1 VLNLFSLAVYP
12 IILKYKQFEQPNGH
26 LVRGIGKWD
35 FVALVVNITIGAGIL
50 GLPSK
55 IFALVGLYSL
65 AAIVG
70 CAALI
75 FLLILCFAEVGSRFS
90 GTGGPYLYTLTILGP
105 LTGFLAGWLLWLS
118 RLFSFA
124 SVCNLLVDYTAY
136 VWPSSG
142 QGPIRVTLICAV
154 IFALAAV
161 NYSGIRP
168 ATRVNNIITIVKLSV
183 LILFVGIGLFYIHPS
198 NFRTVRVFNP
208 SAMMSSVLLLVFAFS
223 GFDVASVPAGEVIEP
238 QRTVPKSLL
247 IAIAIVSLLY
257 WGIQYVC
264 IGTLTGLSQ
273 STKPI
278 ADAARIFMGTAGGYL
293 ITAGALITML
303 GTLNVLMLTSS
314 RLLFAMAEQKQL
326 PLQLCYVDKRFH
338 TPWVAILITVAAL
351 LFLTVGGN
359 FINTLTISA
368 IIRLFTFIT
377 TCLALPMLRLKRG
390 DRAPFTVPGGG
401 YIAAFAILVC
411 LFLFAN
417 IDYTEA
423 VNAGFLALAG
433 LAVYLFCKYTGANG
447 STNSK
452 K

>member
-1 VLNLFSLAVYP
+1 MSHN
-12 IILKYKQFEQPNGH
+12 QFEQPTGH
-26 LVRGIGKWD
+26 LIRGIGKWD
-35 FVALVVNITIGAGIL
+35 FVALIVNITIGAGIL

-55 IFALVGLYSL
+55 IFALVGIYSL
-65 AAIVG
+65 AAIIS

-105 LTGFLAGWLLWLS
+105 LTGFIAGWLLWLS

-136 VWPSSG
+136 VWPSAG
-142 QGPIRVTLICAV
+142 HGPIRVALICGV
-154 IFALAAV
+154 IFTLAAV

-183 LILFVGIGLFYIHPS
+183 LILFVGVGLFYIHPS
-198 NFRTVRVFNP
+198 NFGVVKVFNP
-208 SAMMSSVLLLVFAFS
+208 SALMSSVLLLVFAFS

-247 IAIAIVSLLY
+247 IAIAIVSFLY
-257 WGIQYVC
+257 LGIQYVC
-264 IGTLTGLSQ
+264 IGTLPGLSQ

-278 ADAARIFMGTAGGYL
+278 ADAARLFMGTTGGYL

-314 RLLFAMAEQKQL
+314 RLLFAMAEQRQL
-326 PLQLCYVDKRFH
+326 PVQLSYVDKRFH
-338 TPWVAILITVAAL
+338 TPWVAILITIAVL
-351 LFLTVGGN
+351 LLLTIGGN
-359 FINTLTISA
+359 FINALTISA

-377 TCLALPMLRLKRG
+377 TCLALPMLRLKRR
-390 DRAPFTVPGGG
+390 DRAPFTVPGGV
-401 YIAAFAILVC
+401 YIAVFAILVC

-417 IDYTEA
+417 IDHGEA
-423 VNAGFLALAG
+423 VNAGILALAG
-433 LAVYLFCKYTGANG
+433 LAVYLFCKYTGANRP
-447 STNSK
+447 TTSK
-452 K
+452 DG